1 MEKKKIDK
9 EENLVYEAIS
19 EYMRTYGISL
29 TYRELSNL
37 TGLSK
42 YRVQSIVRALVYRK
56 VLNKMKGVPRSVSIT
71 GTVHIAPEV
80 EIYDYSN

>member
-19 EYMRTYGISL
+19 KYMATYGISL
-29 TYRELSNL
+29 TYKELSSL

-42 YRVQSIVRALVYRK
+42 YRVQSIVHDLVYRK
-56 VLNKMKGVPRSVSIT
+56 VLNKMKSVPRSISIV
-71 GTVHIAPEV
+71 GMSHVAPEV
-80 EIYDYSN
+80 EIYDYLD